1 MKIVYGKN
9 LTNAEWEKA
18 SIISN
23 ECDILF
29 DTARLLVCR
38 DIDTVEQA
46 KAFLNPGKKGFNN
59 PFDLFCMEEA
69 VERITKAKNNGESVL
84 IFGDYDADGVCASTV
99 LYYCLKEFGI
109 NARVFV
115 PEREEGYSINLQT
128 IERLNEEKKIDLLI
142 TVDCGISDK
151 EKISSV
157 INFGIDVIV
166 TDHHEAPEDLP
177 ECITINPKIK
187 GQKYPFDALCGAGVA
202 YKLGRA
208 LIGEIA
214 DEYLDLVALATVAD
228 SMDLIK
234 ENRDIVVEGLK
245 ILNDKSKQRLA
256 FKYLLPENI
265 RQVTAQTLA
274 YIIAPRVNAGGRM
287 GDANTAL
294 EIFITEDENR
304 VFDLAV
310 KLNEYNIARQ
320 VECENIYKQAKE
332 KIIAD
337 QLYEEQVIFVS
348 DPKWQAGFVGIVASK
363 LVEEFSRPV
372 IVFAGHED
380 HLKGSARSVDGVNI
394 YDAIC
399 SAKDL
404 LIAYGGHAQAA
415 GVAVTEENLSLLS
428 SRLNSYVKNVSGK
441 PELEKKVFA
450 EWEVNKKFSIRFAKE
465 IEMLEPFGVGNR
477 KPVFATEV
485 DSVLSLPLKAGS
497 VHYSFKT
504 EAMEM
509 LDFNGESN
517 VSVLGLPIK
526 KKVVFEPN
534 LSVYKNRE
542 SLKGYCKCVVPEWQ
556 NSFEL
561 KPYLFQSRLMAIKNS
576 QNAVARSI
584 KACEVK
590 DFVAEKT
597 LFVLN
602 DWDNIKHYPELQGL
616 PISVFTTELKNAPC
630 VVVDPTFVP
639 DGYNRVVYL
648 ESTTQFLAG
657 NVHNFVVDEIDGNS
671 LIKCIDTDREAFKQK
686 FSQLLDLTGKA
697 FYGSARFASQYFSE
711 DVLQTIFVIEV
722 FMELQIFKEEN
733 GVFTYDQMV
742 KNALTNSSLYS
753 KINLIKG

>member
-9 LTNAEWEKA
+9 LSNAEWEKA

-46 KAFLNPGKKGFNN
+46 KAFLSPGKKGFNN
-59 PFDLFCMEEA
+59 PFDLDCMQDA
-69 VERITKAKNNGESVL
+69 VDRITIAKQNNESVL
-84 IFGDYDADGVCASTV
+84 IFGDYDADGVCAATV
-99 LYYCLKEFGI
+99 LYYCLKKFGI

-115 PEREEGYSINLQT
+115 PEREEGYSINIQT
-128 IERLNEEKKIDLLI
+128 IERLNLEQKIDLLI

-157 INFGIDVIV
+157 IQSGIDVIV

-177 ECITINPKIK
+177 ETITINPKIK

-208 LIGEIA
+208 LIGEDA

-228 SMDLIK
+228 SMDLVK

-245 ILNDKSKQRLA
+245 IFNDKDKQRLA
-256 FKYLLPENI
+256 FKYLLPENV

-274 YIIAPRVNAGGRM
+274 YVIAPRVNAGGRM

-320 VECENIYKQAKE
+320 AECESIYREAKE
-332 KIIAD
+332 KIVTEKLSD
-337 QLYEEQVIFVS
+337 KQVIFVS
-348 DPKWQAGFVGIVASK
+348 DKKWQAGFVGIVASK

-415 GVAVTEENLSLLS
+415 GVAVSEENLALLS
-428 SRLNSYVKNVSGK
+428 ARLNNYVKNLSGK

-450 EWEVNKKFSIRFAKE
+450 EWEIDKKFPIRFAKE
-465 IEMLEPFGVGNR
+465 IDMLEPFGVGNR
-477 KPVFATEV
+477 KPVFATEIE
-485 DSVLSLPLKAGS
+485 SVLSLPLKSGS

-509 LDFNGESN
+509 LDFNGENN
-517 VSVLGLPIK
+517 VEILGLPIK

-534 LSVYKNRE
+534 LSVFKNRE
-542 SLKGYCKCVVPEWQ
+542 SLKGYCKYVIPEWE
-556 NSFEL
+556 NLDKL
-561 KPYLFQSRLMAIKNS
+561 KPYIFQNRLKGLKNS
-576 QNAVARSI
+576 QSGVARNI

-590 DFVAEKT
+590 EYIAEKT
-597 LFVLN
+597 LFVLY
-602 DWDNIKHYPELQGL
+602 DWDNLKLYPELLGL
-616 PISVFTTELKNAPC
+616 PISAFTTEHKTAPI
-630 VVVDPTFVP
+630 VLVSPSYIP

-648 ESTTQFLAG
+648 EYTSQLIDSNAE
-657 NVHNFVVDEIDGNS
+657 NFVVSDVDAN
-671 LIKCIDTDREAFKQK
+671 LILKCISTDRDAFKQK
-686 FSQLLDLTGKA
+686 FSELLSFTGKG
-697 FYGSARFASQYFSE
+697 FYGSAKFASQYFSE
-711 DVLQTIFVIEV
+711 DVYQTIFAIEV
-722 FMELQIFKEEN
+722 FLELGIFKNDN

-753 KINLIKG
+753 KISLIKG